1 MKDSSDGALFEF
13 QPEPMPATT
22 AGNTVWKVLSVEDDA
37 GYQSALQFALRTL
50 RVQERSIQ
58 LLTTQSAREAATVIA
73 ENPDISLILLDVVM
87 EEDDAGLRLIG
98 TIREV
103 LGNATVRIIL
113 LTGQPGLA
121 PRDDVMKRYDIDD
134 YWCKSELTDEHLAT
148 IITSNLRTWDHITQ
162 LSRARQGLQMVIDA
176 SQAISS
182 KRDFSSFV
190 HSVLEEIGH
199 IIGADEGGIICTPR
213 TPDTPVQEAVIIAA
227 SGQFHRLAGQPVSAI
242 EPVDLLAAFQQVAQQ
257 RQHLFLEGYSLF
269 YFSSSDI
276 DKREYLTLV
285 KTNRP
290 LAAAEINLLQVFC
303 EHVSTAFANVA
314 LYNRLTELA
323 YSDPLLG
330 IHNRNWLLRELDNLT
345 EHDQQ
350 STLLAVLDIDDF
362 SAIGI
367 TFGET
372 FCDQLLIRLHEQLRT
387 ALPENALIARLDRD
401 ALAILA
407 GKGKALDQQF
417 FEHFLNQP
425 LQIADGEHS
434 IAATVAVVN
443 LHCLNNLQGEQI
455 LRLAESMIE
464 TARKN
469 KQNYT
474 RYDARLEHEIA
485 NRYSL
490 LSELRSAVTQGQ
502 LYVELQ
508 PKVRLADNKLV
519 GFEALARWQKGNER
533 VPPSQFIPLAE
544 TSGLIVKLDQL
555 ILRQTCHA
563 IHVLQA
569 AGINV
574 PVSFNVSSFELLRPD
589 YFTTLL
595 NVIQDAH
602 IEPHHLEL
610 EITETQAM
618 REYTGISP
626 YLRKLVELG
635 MEVSIDDFGTGYSS
649 LAHLTDLAASS
660 LKIDRSFVSRLKP
673 SGSDEQSDEHVVEM
687 ILRLGT
693 LFNFRIIA
701 EGIETEFQ
709 RTKLLAMGCEIGQG
723 YLFSHPMPLATALQW
738 AQTNAR

>member
-1 MKDSSDGALFEF
+1 MKESREELLFNFKPEATSSVTADI
-13 QPEPMPATT
+13 TT
-22 AGNTVWKVLSVEDDA
+22 WKVLSVEDDA
-37 GYQSALQFALRTL
+37 GYQLALQFAIRSLQ
-50 RVQERSIQ
+50 VQGRSIQ
-58 LLTTQSAREAATVIA
+58 LLTTQSARDAATVIA

-87 EEDDAGLRLIG
+87 ENDDAGLRLIG

-121 PRDDVMKRYDIDD
+121 PREGVMKRYDIDD

-148 IITSNLRTWDHITQ
+148 IITSNLRTWEHINQ
-162 LSRARQGLQMVIDA
+162 LKRARQGLQMVIDA
-176 SQAISS
+176 SQTISS

-190 HSVLEEIGH
+190 HSVLEEIGR
-199 IIGADEGGIICTPR
+199 IIGVDEGGIICTPR
-213 TPDTPVQEAVIIAA
+213 SPDTPINDAIIIAA
-227 SGQFHRLAGQPVSAI
+227 SGSFRALTGQPVSAI
-242 EPVDLLAAFQQVAQQ
+242 EPAELLDTFQQVAYK
-257 RQHLFLEGYSLF
+257 RQHLFLDGYSLF

-285 KTNRP
+285 KVQRP
-290 LAAAEINLLQVFC
+290 LAPAEINLLQVFS
-303 EHVSTAFANVA
+303 EHVSSAFANVA

-345 EHDQQ
+345 THDRQ
-350 STLLAVLDIDDF
+350 STRLAVLDIDDF
-362 SAIGI
+362 TAIGI

-372 FCDQLLIRLHEQLRT
+372 FCNQLIIRLHEQLRA
-387 ALPENALIARLDRD
+387 ALTENTLIARIDRD
-401 ALAILA
+401 ALAILV
-407 GKGKALDQQF
+407 GDDKPLDNLF

-434 IAATVAVVN
+434 ISATVAVVD
-443 LHCLNNLQGEQI
+443 LQSLADLQAEQI

-464 TARKN
+464 TARHK
-469 KQNYT
+469 KQHYT
-474 RYDARLEHEIA
+474 FYDTRLEHEIA

-490 LSELRSAVTQGQ
+490 LSELRSAVTQKK

-508 PKVRLADNKLV
+508 PKVRLADGKLV
-519 GFEALARWQKGNER
+519 GFEALARWQKASGQMI
-533 VPPSQFIPLAE
+533 PPSQFIPLAE

-555 ILRQTCHA
+555 ILQQTCQA
-563 IHVLQA
+563 IHTLQA

-574 PVSFNVSSFELLRPD
+574 PVAFNVSSFELLRPD
-589 YFTTLL
+589 YFSTLL
-595 NVIQDAH
+595 HLIREAD
-602 IEPHHLEL
+602 IEPHQLEL

-618 REYTGISP
+618 REYTSISP

-649 LAHLTDLAASS
+649 LAHLTDLPASS
-660 LKIDRSFVSRLKP
+660 LKIDRSFVSRLEP
-673 SGSDEQSDEHVVEM
+673 SASDEHVVEM

-693 LFNFRIIA
+693 LFNFKIVA

-723 YLFSHPMPLATALQW
+723 YLFSPPMPLAAALRWSQG
-738 AQTNAR
+738 RF